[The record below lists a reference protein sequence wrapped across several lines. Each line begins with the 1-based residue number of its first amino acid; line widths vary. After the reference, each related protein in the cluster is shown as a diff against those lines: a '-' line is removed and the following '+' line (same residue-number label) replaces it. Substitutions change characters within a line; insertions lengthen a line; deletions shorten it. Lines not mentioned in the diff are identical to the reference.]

1 MAVEKG
7 AVLSMTDKELRRLS
21 RSELIDIIYE
31 LQKQNQQKDA
41 ACEELQKELD
51 QKALMLSNAGSIAE
65 AALQINDVFKAAQAA
80 ADQYVLSVEA
90 MSREAE
96 KSISEAKLEHD
107 RIIEAA
113 QEKARR
119 IEESARNG
127 AAIVWND
134 FQAQVSKTIQEQ
146 KELSLS
152 TGEDTQK

>member
-1 MAVEKG
+1 
-7 AVLSMTDKELRRLS
+7 MTDKELRRLS

-41 ACEELQKELD
+41 AYQELQNELE
-51 QKALMLSNAGSIAE
+51 KKTLILSEAGSIAE

-90 MSREAE
+90 MSGEAE
-96 KSISEAKLEHD
+96 KTVAEARLERD
-107 RIIEAA
+107 RIIREA
-113 QEKARR
+113 QEKAKK

-127 AAIVWND
+127 AALVWND
-134 FQAQVSKTIQEQ
+134 FQAQVSKTIQQQ

-152 TGEDTQK
+152 SGEETQE

>member
-1 MAVEKG
+1 
-7 AVLSMTDKELRRLS
+7 MTDKELRRLS

-41 ACEELQKELD
+41 AYQELQNELE
-51 QKALMLSNAGSIAE
+51 KKTLILSEAGSIAE

-90 MSREAE
+90 MSGEAE
-96 KSISEAKLEHD
+96 KTIAEARLERD
-107 RIIEAA
+107 RIIREA
-113 QEKARR
+113 QEKAKK

-127 AAIVWND
+127 AALVWND
-134 FQAQVSKTIQEQ
+134 FQAQVSKTIQQQ

-152 TGEDTQK
+152 SGEETQE